1 MLENGCA
8 LAAVVLV
15 ESDALMGTG
24 QKLRQAVLPPLDRQG
39 AQVIAIEAPKV
50 PRPRHLRRP
59 LVVSGA
65 VAATKSD
72 PVDDE
77 YFA

>member
-1 MLENGCA
+1 MA
-8 LAAVVLV
+8 TSA
-15 ESDALMGTG
+15 DRMGVPEINVPT
-24 QKLRQAVLPPLDRQG
+24 RTARDRSG
-39 AQVIAIEAPKV
+39 APKV